1 MRTIFP
7 RDLAV
12 AGTGVVYHNLAVPQL
27 IEHALRKGE
36 GVLTDKGALSVNTG
50 KYTGRSPDDK
60 YIVDTPAVSEKI
72 AWGKI
77 NRPIAREK
85 FQSIKAKMLG
95 YLQNKELYVFD
106 GFAGADPTYAH
117 SFRIINEFA
126 SQNLFMHQ
134 LLIRPSDDALSN
146 FIPDYTVY
154 VAPGFKCIPEV
165 DGVHSEAAIII
176 DFEGHEALIA
186 GNQYSG
192 EIKKAVFT
200 IMNYE
205 LPMAGVLSMHCSANM
220 GKAGDVALFFGLS
233 GTGKT
238 TLSTDSERALVGD
251 DEHGWSDNGIFNIEG
266 GCYAKCIGLD
276 KEKEPEIF
284 DAIRYGAMLENV
296 VLDNRRCPVYA
307 DKSLTENTRASYPI
321 DFVPN
326 AVTEGL
332 GEMPQTVFFLT
343 ADAFGV
349 LPPIARLDM
358 DAAMYYFI
366 SGYTS
371 KLAGTERGIQEPV
384 AVFSTLFGEPFFPLP
399 ASVYADMLGEKLD
412 ATGARVFMINTGW
425 CGGKAGEVPRIKLAY
440 TRAMISAAIAGK
452 LDHVDYVHDPIFNLD
467 IPVSCPHV
475 PEDMLNP
482 RSLWKDESEYE
493 AKAYEL
499 AKKFQKNFESKY
511 PDMPRNIKL
520 AGPTKVK
527 G

>member
-7 RDLAV
+7 RDLNV

-50 KYTGRSPDDK
+50 KYTGRSPNDK
-60 YIVDTPAVSEKI
+60 YIVDTPAVTDKI

-77 NRPIAREK
+77 NRPIEKEK

-106 GFAGADPTYAH
+106 GFAGADPAYAH

-134 LLIRPSDDALSN
+134 LLIRPTEEALSD
-146 FIPDYTVY
+146 FVPDYTVY
-154 VAPGFKCIPEV
+154 VAPGFKCISEV
-165 DGVHSEAAIII
+165 DGVNSEAAIII
-176 DFEGHEALIA
+176 DFEAHEALIA
-186 GNQYSG
+186 GDQYSG
-192 EIKKAVFT
+192 EMKKAVFT

-205 LPMAGVLSMHCSANM
+205 LPMAGVLSMHCSANV
-220 GKAGDVALFFGLS
+220 GKVGDTALFFGLS

-238 TLSTDSERALVGD
+238 TLSTDAERALIGD

-276 KEKEPEIF
+276 GEKEPEIF
-284 DAIRYGAMLENV
+284 GAIAYGAMLENV
-296 VLDNRRCPVYA
+296 ILDEHRHPDYNDGR
-307 DKSLTENTRASYPI
+307 LTENTRASYPI
-321 DFVPN
+321 EHIPN
-326 AVTEGL
+326 AAVSGL
-332 GEMPQTVFFLT
+332 GSAPKTVFFLT
-343 ADAFGV
+343 ADAFGM
-349 LPPIARLDM
+349 LPPIAKLDR

-371 KLAGTERGIQEPV
+371 KLAGTERGIREPV

-412 ATGARVFMINTGW
+412 STGARVFMINTGW

-440 TRAMISAAIAGK
+440 TRAMVTAAIAGE

-467 IPVSCPHV
+467 IPVSCPHI

-482 RSLWKDESEYE
+482 RSLWKDESKYE
-493 AKAYEL
+493 ANAYEL
-499 AKKFQKNFESKY
+499 AKKFRENFESKY
-511 PDMPRNIKL
+511 PDMPINMKQ
-520 AGPTKVK
+520 AGPPKVN